1 MGGVVSDIGS
11 GLSDAISGVGSGVM
25 DNFQNLGLS
34 GGGGGILGQIEGG
47 ITDTV
52 GNVSDVLAEVDDAIP
67 PEAKIAAAI
76 YLASQGIPTGAEG
89 GILSGANAA
98 VAADNAYLASSAL
111 SQAQAAAAAGSA
123 LGPSTYNEV
132 LSQLTQYP
140 RTLPS
145 EFSTALGDMAGT
157 GAGGGITSGGIGGAA
172 GAGAAASSVAAAN
185 AASGGGGAGNL
196 VSGALNFAKEN
207 PLAAIGIG
215 TAAASALGGSTP
227 SSSTAT
233 TSIDPDVK
241 AAYLRNLEEART
253 VGASLGQRQ
262 FAPYAGYN
270 LGMVQQYMNPYEQQV
285 IQGTL
290 ADIERARQG
299 QISAEGARATAA
311 GAFGGTRQA
320 VTRSL
325 VDEAALRNATN
336 AAAQLRQTGFAQA
349 QNLGLS
355 QQQMMQQYEQQK
367 LDAARG
373 LGLERLNI
381 AQGALSLQPARIGE
395 STTSPIYRNQAAS
408 GLGGALGGAQ
418 LGKLIGG
425 TANPEYAGYGA
436 AAGGLLGFLG

>member
-1 MGGVVSDIGS
+1 
-11 GLSDAISGVGSGVM
+11 
-25 DNFQNLGLS
+25 
-34 GGGGGILGQIEGG
+34 
-47 ITDTV
+47 
-52 GNVSDVLAEVDDAIP
+52 
-67 PEAKIAAAI
+67 
-76 YLASQGIPTGAEG
+76 
-89 GILSGANAA
+89 
-98 VAADNAYLASSAL
+98 
-111 SQAQAAAAAGSA
+111 
-123 LGPSTYNEV
+123 
-132 LSQLTQYP
+132 
-140 RTLPS
+140 
-145 EFSTALGDMAGT
+145 MAGT

-185 AASGGGGAGNL
+185 AASGGGGVGNL

-207 PLAAIGIG
+207 PLAALGIG

-253 VGASLGQRQ
+253 VGAGLGARQ
-262 FAPYAGYN
+262 FAEFPEYN
-270 LGMVQQYMNPYEQQV
+270 LGMVQNYMNPYENIVVQN
-285 IQGTL
+285 TL

-325 VDEAALRNATN
+325 VDEAALRNAGN
-336 AAAQLRQTGFAQA
+336 LAAQLRQGGFAQA

-355 QQQMMQQYEQQK
+355 QEALRQQYEQSK

-373 LGLERLNI
+373 LPLERLNI

-395 STTSPIYRNQAAS
+395 STTKPIYTNPVAS
-408 GLGGALGGAQ
+408 GFGGALGGAQ
-418 LGKLIGG
+418 LGSLIGG
-425 TANPEYAGYGA
+425 KESGSEYAAYGA
-436 AAGGLLGFLG
+436 GLGGLLGFLG

>member
-1 MGGVVSDIGS
+1 MGGVVSDITGS
-11 GLSDAISGVGSGVM
+11 LGSAINNVGQGLSQSFEKTGGFIGGS
-25 DNFQNLGLS
+25 
-34 GGGGGILGQIEGG
+34 GGILGQIEGG

-123 LGPSTYNEV
+123 LGPTTYNEV
-132 LSQLTQYP
+132 ISQLTKYP
-140 RTLPS
+140 TTIAPEIAATTAGEMTAQETLAKIAAEQGGS
-145 EFSTALGDMAGT
+145 GVLSSALNWAS
-157 GAGGGITSGGIGGAA
+157 ANPLQAA
-172 GAGAAASSVAAAN
+172 GLGLAAS
-185 AASGGGGAGNL
+185 
-196 VSGALNFAKEN
+196 K
-207 PLAAIGIG
+207 
-215 TAAASALGGSTP
+215 ALGGGTP

-253 VGASLGQRQ
+253 TAAGLGQRQ

-290 ADIERARQG
+290 GDIERARQG
-299 QISAEGARATAA
+299 QISAEGARATASK
-311 GAFGGTRQA
+311 AFGGSRQA

-367 LDAARG
+367 LDAARN
-373 LGLERLNI
+373 LGLERLNV

-395 STTSPIYRNQAAS
+395 STTTPIYQNQAAS
-408 GLGGALGGAQ
+408 ALGGALGGAQ

-436 AAGGLLGFLG
+436 GIGGLLGFL

>member
-1 MGGVVSDIGS
+1 MGGVVSDVTGS
-11 GLSDAISGVGSGVM
+11 LGNAINNVGQGLSQSFEKTGGFIGGS
-25 DNFQNLGLS
+25 
-34 GGGGGILGQIEGG
+34 GGILGQIEGG

-111 SQAQAAAAAGSA
+111 SQAQAAAASSA
-123 LGPSTYNEV
+123 LGSTTYNEV
-132 LSQLTQYP
+132 LNQLTQYP

-145 EFSTALGDMAGT
+145 EYSTALGDMAGT

-290 ADIERARQG
+290 GDIERARQG

-311 GAFGGTRQA
+311 GAFGGSRQA